1 MVYLTT
7 QEQKML
13 DGEFGEATQEAM
25 EILVALA
32 KIYNAKNMTPV
43 SSAQIAGVS
52 YATIGDAGMEYLKGY
67 ARKGAKVKIPAFLNP
82 AGMDLEQWREM
93 KVPENFAKKQIEIMN
108 AYVNMGIKPTA
119 TCTPYLIGIR
129 PKKGEHVAWSESSAV
144 AFANSVLGAR
154 TNREGGPSA
163 LAAAICGITPNY
175 GLHLDENRVCSMLV
189 KVEAR
194 LEKISDFGALGY
206 YVGEI
211 AKGKSPAF
219 SGIKKATED
228 QLKSLGAAMAA
239 SGSVALYN
247 VENIT
252 PEYDVCDDAEKI
264 TITEKELKETKEKL
278 NETKKIELMTFG
290 CPHASLQEIKKIAEK
305 IKGKKLKDILHR
317 TYLKLFGVADLHSH
331 IRYRAIKKY
340 FQSTDKNV
348 EIGAGSGLMTFE
360 FAKETGKNILGVIYE
375 KKDLNFALET
385 LKNSNLKNVSFIQ
398 GGLPHLKLKENY
410 YDQVL
415 LI

>member
-1 MVYLTT
+1 
-7 QEQKML
+7 
-13 DGEFGEATQEAM
+13 
-25 EILVALA
+25 
-32 KIYNAKNMTPV
+32 
-43 SSAQIAGVS
+43 
-52 YATIGDAGMEYLKGY
+52 
-67 ARKGAKVKIPAFLNP
+67 
-82 AGMDLEQWREM
+82 
-93 KVPENFAKKQIEIMN
+93 
-108 AYVNMGIKPTA
+108 
-119 TCTPYLIGIR
+119 
-129 PKKGEHVAWSESSAV
+129 
-144 AFANSVLGAR
+144 
-154 TNREGGPSA
+154 
-163 LAAAICGITPNY
+163 
-175 GLHLDENRVCSMLV
+175 RVCSMLV

-305 IKGKKLKDILHR
+305 IKGKKLKCRLWVCTARKIKEKAD
-317 TYLKLFGVADLHSH
+317 KLGLTKIIESAGGRIVADTCMVVSP
-331 IRYRAIKKY
+331 
-340 FQSTDKNV
+340 
-348 EIGAGSGLMTFE
+348 
-360 FAKETGKNILGVIYE
+360 IYE
-375 KKDLNFALET
+375 MGYRKTATNSAKSAKYLRDLCKQKVFFGELEDM
-385 LKNSNLKNVSFIQ
+385 VC
-398 GGLPHLKLKENY
+398 E
-410 YDQVL
+410 
-415 LI
+415 